1 MPLKK
6 TRGFWFLYMKN
17 FHIITIFPES
27 FDSYLNSSIL
37 SRAKNKF
44 LKVKFYNPR
53 DFTSDKRRKV
63 DTRPYGGEPGMVMQV
78 EPIVKAAD
86 KAKRK
91 SQNANSKIIIF
102 SPRGKTFNQKMA
114 RNFAEKYDN
123 FILIC
128 GRYEGIDERVMR
140 EIANE
145 EISIGDY
152 VLFGGEVPAMVVMES
167 VTRLIPGAIAKQESV
182 ENESF
187 RDVKGIGKEQLTKYI
202 EYPHYTRPEVISV
215 DKKKLRVPK
224 VLLSGNHKKI
234 DEWRNKHSK

>member
-1 MPLKK
+1 
-6 TRGFWFLYMKN
+6 MKN

-128 GRYEGIDERVMR
+128 GRYEGIDERVKK
-140 EIANE
+140 ILKAE
-145 EISIGDY
+145 EVSTGDY
-152 VLFGGEVPAMVVMES
+152 VLTGGELPAMVFIDALV
-167 VTRLIPGAIAKQESV
+167 RHIPGVLGKYGSLEEI
-182 ENESF
+182 
-187 RDVKGIGKEQLTKYI
+187 KGS
-202 EYPHYTRPEVISV
+202 YPVYTRPEIIKWKN
-215 DKKKLRVPK
+215 KKYAVPK
-224 VLLSGNHKKI
+224 ILLSGHHKKI
-234 DEWRNKHSK
+234 KEWREKRGKKV